1 MKTPE
6 KQHEAWQRWYD
17 SHKDEYNEMRSR
29 QRDAKRGY
37 VINDSVHRRKDEPH
51 PDPNVKVI
59 VRKVMTA
66 TEQRRRKITLELEKV
81 ERRRA
86 QWISQQN
93 NRPGQEASPQSADS
107 L

>member
-1 MKTPE
+1 MKDPE

-37 VINDSVHRRKDEPH
+37 VVNDSVHRRRDEPH
-51 PDPNVKVI
+51 PNPNVKIV

-66 TEQRRRKITLELEKV
+66 TEKRRRKIELELEKV

-86 QWISQQN
+86 QWIIQN
-93 NRPGQEASPQSADS
+93 SKPDPQASLLVDS

>member
-1 MKTPE
+1 MKDPD

-17 SHKDEYNEMRSR
+17 THKDEYNEMRSR

-37 VINDSVHRRKDEPH
+37 VINDSVHRKKNEPH
-51 PDPNVKVI
+51 PNPNVKIV

-86 QWISQQN
+86 QWINQQN
-93 NRPGQEASPQSADS
+93 SRPAEEASAHSVDS

>member
-6 KQHEAWQRWYD
+6 KQHDAWQRWYD

-37 VINDSVHRRKDEPH
+37 VVNDSVHRRKDELH
-51 PDPNVKVI
+51 PNSNVKVI

-66 TEQRRRKITLELEKV
+66 TEQRRRKITLGLEKV

-93 NRPGQEASPQSADS
+93 NIPVVEASPQVDS